1 MVRFMKQLQL
11 FEDSEKSKYNKIN
24 LPELGLKT
32 SYFDGFEYKGIKV
45 RTKLDIEGQ
54 GEYSP
59 LRFESS
65 QDVFREFESLRESD
79 KEKFYTLHLD
89 TKNTVIGVE
98 LVSQGSLDSAPVH
111 PREVYKSALLS
122 SAASVIF
129 VHSHPSGDP
138 EPSIAD
144 KEITRLLKQ
153 AGELLQIGVLD
164 HIIIGGMDKYYSFAD
179 KGEL

>member
-1 MVRFMKQLQL
+1 MRQLQL
-11 FEDSEKSKYNKIN
+11 FEDMEKSKNDRTN
-24 LPELGLKT
+24 LPELGLKI

-59 LRFESS
+59 LRFTCS
-65 QDVFREFESLRESD
+65 QDVFREFERLNESD
-79 KEKFYTLHLD
+79 KEKFYSLHLD
-89 TKNTVIGVE
+89 PKNTLIGVE

-122 SAASVIF
+122 SASSVIF

-144 KEITRLLKQ
+144 KEITKLLKKT
-153 AGELLQIGVLD
+153 GELLQIGVLD
-164 HIIIGGMDKYYSFAD
+164 HIIIGLDRYYSFAD